1 MQKLNS
7 PGARD
12 SNLQVTVDK
21 AKTLLGVEKI
31 ENSPNLGKQDSMK
44 INFAQGEYQ
53 DEDQRLNKYWY
64 EMRLQGKQ
72 PDRRAYHTTFMHNRK

>member
-44 INFAQGEYQ
+44 INFA
-53 DEDQRLNKYWY
+53 
-64 EMRLQGKQ
+64 
-72 PDRRAYHTTFMHNRK
+72 